1 MRWREHDGVRWLE
14 AELPGACA
22 AFSTRLGG
30 VSDGPFES
38 LNLGLRTADE
48 PERVGANRDR
58 LAAATGVD
66 PAGVLIGLQVH
77 GAELAWHDIAPV
89 PSPYSDGVEPAEQ
102 ADAQATAAPG
112 LVPLVQ
118 VADCL
123 PVALAGERG
132 VAMAHG
138 GWRGLAAGILAKVA
152 EAVGARAAAIGP
164 GIGPC
169 CYEVGEEVL
178 AAFAD
183 YEGVASGRM
192 LDLGAVAA
200 QQLAAAGVAEVDAAG
215 LCTSCNPDLFF
226 SHRRDHGVTGRQAGL
241 AWIEAD
247 GPGAGR

>member
-1 MRWREHDGVRWLE
+1 MRWREQDGVRWLE
-14 AELPGACA
+14 AELPGARA

-30 VSDGPFES
+30 ISDGPFES

-48 PERVGANRDR
+48 PERVRVNRAR

-77 GAELAWHDIAPV
+77 GAELVWHDSAPV
-89 PSPYSDGVEPAEQ
+89 PSPYADGVEPPEQ
-102 ADAQATAAPG
+102 ADAQATASPG

-123 PVALAGERG
+123 PIALAGERG

-138 GWRGLAAGILAKVA
+138 GWRGLAAGILAEAA
-152 EAVGARAAAIGP
+152 EAVGASAAAIGP

-169 CYEVGEEVL
+169 CYQVGDEVL
-178 AAFAD
+178 GAFAD

-200 QQLAAAGVAEVDAAG
+200 RQLAAAGVTEVEAAG
-215 LCTSCNPDLFF
+215 LCTSCNPDLLF

-241 AWIEAD
+241 VWIEGA
-247 GPGAGR
+247 GPGAER